1 MNRRA
6 GLIGLLI
13 LSACASPPE
22 VGPYPGEPFVDS
34 LGEALAFDR
43 LALYADD
50 CPGRESGAFLDVM
63 WPLDRVPGV
72 EPEMRRYVRDPERV
86 MPSTQLL
93 APYDVASS
101 LPREALFTGMVSGP
115 FQLWV
120 AADDDIYLYLVN
132 GSRVEALPRAA
143 DEDVPCS

>member
-1 MNRRA
+1 MSRWV
-6 GLIGLLI
+6 GLIGLLV
-13 LSACASPPE
+13 LSACSTPAL
-22 VGPYPGEPFVDS
+22 VGPYPGEPFVDT
-34 LGEALAFDR
+34 LGEALPADR
-43 LALYADD
+43 VALYADD

-63 WPLDRVPGV
+63 WPLAGVPGV
-72 EPEMRRYVRDPERV
+72 EPGMRRYVRDPERV
-86 MPSTQLL
+86 MPSRQLL

-101 LPREALFTGMVSGP
+101 LPREALFTGLVSGT

-120 AADDDIYLYLVN
+120 GADDDIYLYLVD